1 MSPDRLREFSR
12 KELENLARRQ
22 GVPNIRQLRK
32 QDLIEALVSP
42 TKSPSAVQGA
52 AAAKDVQLRSSKA
65 SPQHRTGAYRS
76 GGARRTVHGPGER
89 PADHDA
95 LHVQVVDDAWLR
107 ISWQVT
113 PATRDRAEAALG
125 PDWHAAVPVL
135 QLTDVTPNDDGD
147 AADQSTDYTLQP
159 GAPVW
164 FVRVPNTDAT
174 YRIAL
179 GYRSPG
185 GRFHLML
192 RSRPLIPSRLRSNAV
207 ESTVAAL
214 SPTAAGPRLGNGE
227 SPDVAAALPE
237 SFGGLHVRF
246 ADRSSDSS
254 ARIPLP
260 SVGVPRLGVE
270 LELLVHGMTDGD
282 AELTLMSKPL
292 SLSRDGRFQHRLP
305 LVAGRQV
312 VPIVS
317 TSGDGTG
324 ERTVVIAL
332 DLSTR
337 ELEPRVF
344 DETW

>member
-22 GVPNIRQLRK
+22 GVTNIRQLRK
-32 QDLIEALVSP
+32 QDLIAALVSP
-42 TKSPSAVQGA
+42 TKSPSAIRGA
-52 AAAKDVQLRSSKA
+52 AAAKGTPRPPSKSSPERSTSN
-65 SPQHRTGAYRS
+65 YRS
-76 GGARRTVHGPGER
+76 RGARRSDQISVDCPT
-89 PADHDA
+89 DQDA

-125 PDWHAAVPVL
+125 TDWHSAVPVL
-135 QLTDVTPNDDGD
+135 QLTDVTPNDEGD
-147 AADQSTDYTLQP
+147 PADQSTDYLLQS

-164 FVRVPNTDAT
+164 FVRVPDADAT
-174 YRIAL
+174 YRIAI
-179 GYRSPG
+179 GYRSPA

-207 ESTVAAL
+207 ESTVAASSSSL
-214 SPTAAGPRLGNGE
+214 ATPRRRDSEFTTAA
-227 SPDVAAALPE
+227 AMPE
-237 SFGGLHVRF
+237 SFGGLHIRF

-254 ARIPLP
+254 AKIPLP

-270 LELLVHGMTDGD
+270 LELLVHGVTEGN
-282 AELTLMSKPL
+282 AALTLMSKPL
-292 SLSRDGRFQHRLP
+292 SVARDGRFQHRLP

-317 TSGDGTG
+317 TSEDGSG

>member
-22 GVPNIRQLRK
+22 GVTNIRQLRK
-32 QDLIEALVSP
+32 QDLIAALVSP
-42 TKSPSAVQGA
+42 TKSQTAIQGA
-52 AAAKDVQLRSSKA
+52 AAAKETPRSPSKS
-65 SPQHRTGAYRS
+65 SPERRGSSYRS
-76 GGARRTVHGPGER
+76 RGTRRSDQTTVDCPI
-89 PADHDA
+89 DQDA

-125 PDWHAAVPVL
+125 TDWHSAVPVL
-135 QLTDVTPNDDGD
+135 QLTDVTPNDEGD
-147 AADQSTDYTLQP
+147 PADQSTDYLLQS

-164 FVRVPNTDAT
+164 FVRVPDADAT
-174 YRIAL
+174 YRIAI
-179 GYRSPG
+179 GYRSPA

-192 RSRPLIPSRLRSNAV
+192 RSRPLIPSRLRSNTV
-207 ESTVAAL
+207 ESTVAA
-214 SPTAAGPRLGNGE
+214 SSTHSGTPRRRDGEFTTAAM
-227 SPDVAAALPE
+227 PE

-254 ARIPLP
+254 AKIPLP
-260 SVGVPRLGVE
+260 SVGVPRLGIE
-270 LELLVHGMTDGD
+270 LELLVHGVTEGN
-282 AELTLMSKPL
+282 AALTLMSKPL
-292 SLSRDGRFQHRLP
+292 SVARDGRFQHRLP

-317 TSGDGTG
+317 TSEDGSG